1 MGADITVREDGRRI
15 LTYKYGGHP
24 VRAERLQLSPLAS
37 EWAGPHWHEELEFVR
52 VESGS
57 LLLEL
62 DGQSHRLE
70 KGEGAF
76 INARR
81 GHQVSL
87 GGQEGCQALLV
98 QLHPMLLCASRRIE
112 ENYVLPCLSSS
123 APPYLLRGGGSPW
136 QCQLLEGVGEVCR
149 LLETEEG
156 VLESQAVLLH
166 MWTALYKNLLPKDGG
181 APHGGAKGR
190 RLTLLKAMMEYVQQN
205 YPQKIRLED
214 IARAGGVHKTSC
226 SELFKYYLGESPI
239 SYLTKYRL
247 RAGAQ
252 LLRSTN
258 ASVTDIT
265 YAVGF
270 ASASYFV
277 RAFREQYHCTP
288 LQYRACTGEP
298 LPGA

>member
-123 APPYLLRGGGSPW
+123 APPYLLLGGGSPW
-136 QCQLLEGVGEVCR
+136 QCQMLEGGRSAACWKRRKAFWKAR
-149 LLETEEG
+149 LCCCICGQPYTRTFCPR
-156 VLESQAVLLH
+156 
-166 MWTALYKNLLPKDGG
+166 MGG
-181 APHGGAKGR
+181 RPMAGR
-190 RLTLLKAMMEYVQQN
+190 RA
-205 YPQKIRLED
+205 
-214 IARAGGVHKTSC
+214 AG
-226 SELFKYYLGESPI
+226 SP
-239 SYLTKYRL
+239 
-247 RAGAQ
+247 
-252 LLRSTN
+252 
-258 ASVTDIT
+258 
-265 YAVGF
+265 
-270 ASASYFV
+270 
-277 RAFREQYHCTP
+277 C
-288 LQYRACTGEP
+288 
-298 LPGA
+298 